1 MEHAPICSVPL
12 DIERGKALD
21 CNLFQCVSVAQNEYR
36 MLHGRVPDTSPTASA
51 CPFCTLFSNYAS
63 LIPLYC
69 ENSAGIVML
78 IGENQRPLE

>member
-1 MEHAPICSVPL
+1 MEHAPICCVPL

-21 CNLFQCVSVAQNEYR
+21 CNLFQRVSMAQNEYS
-36 MLHGRVPDTSPTASA
+36 MLHGLAPDTSPTAPA

-78 IGENQRPLE
+78 IGENQRSLE

>member
-1 MEHAPICSVPL
+1 MEHAPVCCVPL
-12 DIERGKALD
+12 DIERGKAHD
-21 CNLFQCVSVAQNEYR
+21 RTLFQCASMAQNEYS
-36 MLHGRVPDTSPTASA
+36 MQHGLAPDASPTAPA
-51 CPFCTLFSNYAS
+51 RPFYTLFSNYAS